1 MEPNFKEDITH
12 VDIINHLIQEYNYK
26 SYLEIG
32 VQGKVCWDQIECAD
46 KVGVEPIGEMFDD
59 RIKSM
64 NSDLFFDQNG
74 KNFDL
79 IFIDGDHDE
88 AQVTK
93 DILNSLKYI
102 NANGAIVLHDAY
114 PPSEEF
120 TVSYRCGTVFRSI
133 WHIRHIDNIGIATYT
148 GDFGVAVIR
157 AKSNINRYHASV
169 GSYKEYIA
177 DSINLI
183 NKCDYYSEFRE
194 KIAELFSND

>member
-12 VDIINHLIQEYNYK
+12 VDIINHLIGSYNYK

-32 VQGKVCWDQIECAD
+32 VQGKVCWDQIICAD

-64 NSDLFFDQNG
+64 NSDQFFDQNVQ
-74 KNFDL
+74 KFDL

-93 DILNSLKYI
+93 DILNSLRFI
-102 NANGAIVLHDAY
+102 NDNGAIVLHDAY
-114 PPSEEF
+114 PPSEDLA
-120 TVSYRCGTVFRSI
+120 VSYRCGTVFRSI
-133 WHIRHIDNIGIATYT
+133 WYIRHTENMGIVTYT

-157 AKSNINRYHASV
+157 VKQSIDKYHTGV
-169 GSYKEYIA
+169 GSYNEYIA
-177 DSINLI
+177 DSKNLI
-183 NKCDYYSEFRE
+183 NKCDYYSEFKE
-194 KIAELFSND
+194 KIIELFSND

>member
-12 VDIINHLIQEYNYK
+12 VDIINHLIRAYNFK

-32 VQGKVCWDQIECAD
+32 VQGKVCWDKIVCAV
-46 KVGVEPIGEMFDD
+46 KVGVEPVGEMFDD

-64 NSDLFFDQNG
+64 NSDQFFDQNG
-74 KNFDL
+74 QNFDL

-102 NANGAIVLHDAY
+102 NPNGAIVLHDAY
-114 PPSEEF
+114 PPSEDF
-120 TVSYRCGTVFRSI
+120 AVSYRCGTVFRSI
-133 WHIRHIDNIGIATYT
+133 WHIRHIANIGIVTYT

-157 AKSNINRYHASV
+157 AKPSINKYHASV
-169 GSYKEYIA
+169 GSYKEYMA
-177 DSINLI
+177 VSDNLI
-183 NKCDYYSEFRE
+183 NKCDYYSEFKE
-194 KIAELFSND
+194 KIIKLFCND